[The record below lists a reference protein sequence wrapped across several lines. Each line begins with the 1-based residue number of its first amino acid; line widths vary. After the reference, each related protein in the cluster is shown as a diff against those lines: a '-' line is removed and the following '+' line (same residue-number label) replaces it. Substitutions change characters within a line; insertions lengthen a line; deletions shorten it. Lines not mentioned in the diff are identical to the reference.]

1 MNTYLRKI
9 IKESDFFFNKKK
21 DDSLNNIIFN
31 VNNFSYEIIGNKLLN
46 IFENFQTYKMKN
58 SFFFQYICSFIMVF
72 QKLKR
77 LFYIYTNLRNAK
89 IYKPNEII
97 FRDKL
102 KFPEISLKDMQ
113 KKVYKYSK
121 FPGISK
127 NNISIKK

>member
-1 MNTYLRKI
+1 
-9 IKESDFFFNKKK
+9 
-21 DDSLNNIIFN
+21 
-31 VNNFSYEIIGNKLLN
+31 
-46 IFENFQTYKMKN
+46 
-58 SFFFQYICSFIMVF
+58 MVF

-113 KKVYKYSK
+113 KKVNKYSK
-121 FPGISK
+121 FQYL
-127 NNISIKK
+127 KK